1 MDSVNSIAV
10 YIEVRSF
17 LVTARFSV
25 CVYLQEEM
33 AVNIIHSTVH
43 WYVMDNTQKWNTSL
57 NRTPFP
63 TPSSYHS
70 CTHFNL

>member
-33 AVNIIHSTVH
+33 AVNIIHSTINALVCDGQYTKVEH
-43 WYVMDNTQKWNTSL
+43 LSKQDTFSHPK
-57 NRTPFP
+57 
-63 TPSSYHS
+63 
-70 CTHFNL
+70 